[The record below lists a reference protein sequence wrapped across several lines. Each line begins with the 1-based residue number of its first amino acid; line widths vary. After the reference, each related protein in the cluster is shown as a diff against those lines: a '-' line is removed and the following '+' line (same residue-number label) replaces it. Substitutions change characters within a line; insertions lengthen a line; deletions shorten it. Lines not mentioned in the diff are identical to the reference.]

1 MKLLPEDKERLIR
14 YVDFMESELSDFS
27 KFSKIDWK
35 VYSEDK
41 DVRRNLERW
50 IKNLV
55 NCSIDIAK
63 VILVVEE
70 RRIPQTYKEILK
82 ELGAT
87 QHFDEEFGENIS
99 QWAVLRNILAH
110 EYLDVRWNSIKKFI
124 QSAEP
129 VYKRL
134 ITKIKSF
141 LVA

>member
-1 MKLLPEDKERLIR
+1 
-14 YVDFMESELSDFS
+14 MESELSDFS
-27 KFSKIDWK
+27 KFSNIDWK

-41 DVRRNLERW
+41 DLRRNLERW
-50 IKNLV
+50 IENLV

-99 QWAVLRNILAH
+99 QWAVLRNILAC

-124 QSAEP
+124 QSAGP

-141 LVA
+141 LPR

>member
-27 KFSKIDWK
+27 KFSNIDWK

-41 DVRRNLERW
+41 DLRRNLERW
-50 IKNLV
+50 IENLV

>member
-1 MKLLPEDKERLIR
+1 
-14 YVDFMESELSDFS
+14 MESELSDFS

-124 QSAEP
+124 QPAEP

>member
-27 KFSKIDWK
+27 KFSNIDWK

-41 DVRRNLERW
+41 DLRRNLERW
-50 IKNLV
+50 IENLV

-124 QSAEP
+124 QSGEP

-141 LVA
+141 LLA

>member
-1 MKLLPEDKERLIR
+1 
-14 YVDFMESELSDFS
+14 MESELSDFS
-27 KFSKIDWK
+27 KFSNIDWK

-41 DVRRNLERW
+41 DLRRNLERW
-50 IKNLV
+50 IENLV